1 MTLDQTLM
9 NKKKSNLDHI
19 AVIILTYNEEDNIER
34 TLQTLDE
41 FSEIII
47 VDSISTDKTREIA
60 NRFINVRVVERP
72 FDNMMNQW
80 NFGHTLTNRNWI
92 LSLDADYW
100 VSNGLLKEIK
110 SSDLQQDAYYAP
122 FRYCIQGT
130 PLRGSTLPP
139 RAILYDKRK
148 CSYYQD
154 GHTQLLRIPGKSE
167 SFKNPIFH
175 DDRKTLYRWLTS
187 QNNYADQEIHKL
199 VYLGQRA
206 EGVDRLRMK
215 TVLAPFFVFFYSLI
229 VKGGLLNGRKG
240 VYYAFQRMYAELLF
254 LLKRLDDRLING
266 EHKKSNEHK

>member
-19 AVIILTYNEEDNIER
+19 AVIILTFNEEDNIER
-34 TLQTLDE
+34 TLQALDE

-72 FDNMMNQW
+72 FDNLMNQW

-92 LSLDADYW
+92 LSLDADYR
-100 VSNGLLKEIK
+100 VSKELIKEIK
-110 SSDLQQDAYYAP
+110 ETDLQQDAYTAP
-122 FRYCIQGT
+122 FRYCILGT

-139 RAILYDKRK
+139 RPVLYDKRK
-148 CSYYQD
+148 CSYSQD
-154 GHTQLLRIPGKSE
+154 GHKQVLRIPGKSE
-167 SFKNPIFH
+167 SFQHPIFH
-175 DDRKTLYRWLTS
+175 DDRKSLDRWLTS
-187 QNNYADQEIHKL
+187 QNNYANQEIHKL
-199 VYLGQRA
+199 VYLRQQA
-206 EGVDRLRMK
+206 EGVDKLRMK

-254 LLKRLDDRLING
+254 LLKRLDDRLINEEQKKSE
-266 EHKKSNEHK
+266 EHK